1 MFDLFRR
8 RDKAVRI
15 LLGVLLG
22 MVALSMLVYLI
33 PGAGT
38 TVGDSSDQVIA
49 EIGKE
54 AVTVPEIEL
63 QLRNVLQNRQLP
75 REMVDSYVPQL
86 VDQAIT
92 DRAVAYEAQQLG
104 FQVSDKQLA
113 RTIRS
118 LQFGTLPAD
127 QYRQYI
133 EQQLGM
139 SVPDFENNI
148 RLKNYQDAIQM
159 VALEG
164 IVVSPA
170 EVEAEY
176 RKRNDKI
183 KIEYISVDPTKLA
196 ADVKPTP
203 EELKSFFDKSK
214 AMFNVPETKDLQLIV
229 ADQAKVAESIQVSD
243 AQVAS
248 YYNSHKDQ
256 YRTAERV
263 QARHILLSTTNKSKD
278 EIPKIQ
284 AKAED
289 LLKQIRSGADF
300 AQLAQKNSEDP
311 GSASKGGD
319 LGWVVRGQMVKNF
332 EDTAFSLKPKEV
344 SNVITTEYGLH
355 IVQVMEKEPARLR
368 PIEEVKTEIATALKN
383 QTVFDQMQTRTDQ
396 AHAELVKAPQ
406 SAQPI
411 AQKLNLLFVSADKYS
426 QGRPIPELGAL
437 DAQIGASIQALKQG
451 EVSQVLQAGNKL
463 AIAVVTATHAP
474 HPAEFSEVEA
484 QVRQSYSQQ
493 HATQL
498 ASEKSKKAADLLKE
512 NGGDLK
518 AAAKSVGLE
527 VKTSDFISRD
537 SAIEGIGSAVY
548 LAEAFSKPVGTVV
561 GPLAAGG
568 PASLLGKIVER
579 QPADMSKLAQER
591 DTIVTQLKSQKAQ
604 QRSMLFQ
611 DSVLTTLIRQG
622 KIKKHQD
629 TINRLIARYRS

>member
-1 MFDLFRR
+1 MFDLFRSR
-8 RDKAVRI
+8 AKAVRI
-15 LLGVLLG
+15 LLIAMLS

-38 TVGDSSDQVIA
+38 PVGDTTDQVIA

-54 AVTVPEIEL
+54 SVTVPEIEV
-63 QLRNVLQNRQLP
+63 QLRNVLQNRQMP
-75 REMVDSYVPQL
+75 RDMVDFYVPQI
-86 VDQAIT
+86 VDQAIA

-113 RTIRS
+113 KTIRS
-118 LQFGTLPAD
+118 LQFGSLPPD
-127 QYRQYI
+127 QYRQYV

-139 SVPDFENNI
+139 SVPTFENNI
-148 RLKNYQDAIQM
+148 RLKTYQDAIQM

-170 EVEAEY
+170 DVEAEY
-176 RKRNDKI
+176 RKRNNKI
-183 KIEYISVDPTKLA
+183 KLEYIAVDPTKLA
-196 ADVKPTP
+196 AEVKPTP

-214 AMFNVPETKDLQLIV
+214 SMFSVPETRDVQLIV
-229 ADQAKVAESIQVSD
+229 ADQAKVAESIQLPD
-243 AQVAS
+243 AQIAS

-263 QARHILLSTTNKSKD
+263 QARHILLSTTNKPKD

-289 LLKQIRSGADF
+289 LLKQIRAGADF

-311 GSASKGGD
+311 GSAYKGGD

-332 EDTAFSLKPKEV
+332 EDTVFSLKPKEI

-355 IVQVMEKEPARLR
+355 IIQVMEKEPARLR
-368 PIEEVKTEIATALKN
+368 PIEEVKTEIATMLKN
-383 QTVFDQMQTRTDQ
+383 QTVFEQMQTLADQ

-406 SAQPI
+406 NAQSI
-411 AQKLNLLFVSADKYS
+411 AQKLNLLFVTADKYS
-426 QGRPIPELGAL
+426 PGKPIPELGAP
-437 DAQIGASIQALKQG
+437 DPQIGASIQALKQG
-451 EVSQVLQAGNKL
+451 EVSQILQSGNKL
-463 AIAVVTATHAP
+463 AMAVVTAIHPP

-484 QVRQSYSQQ
+484 QVRQGYSQQ
-493 HATQL
+493 QTTRL

-512 NGGDLK
+512 NGGDLN

-527 VKTSDFISRD
+527 MKTSDFVSRNG
-537 SAIEGIGSAVY
+537 AIEGIGSTMI
-548 LAEAFSKPVGTVV
+548 LGDAFDKPTGSVI
-561 GPLAAGG
+561 GPLNTGG
-568 PASLLGKIVER
+568 VTLLGKIADREN
-579 QPADMSKLAQER
+579 ADMSNLAKER

-622 KIKKHQD
+622 KVKKHQD
-629 TINRLIARYRS
+629 TINRLIARYRG

>member
-38 TVGDSSDQVIA
+38 TGGDTSDQVVA

-54 AVTVPEIEL
+54 AVTVPEIEV

-75 REMVDSYVPQL
+75 REMVDTYVPQL
-86 VDQAIT
+86 VDQAIA

-104 FQVSDKQLA
+104 FQVSDQQLA

-118 LQFGTLPAD
+118 LQFGSLPPD

-139 SVPDFENNI
+139 SVPDFENNV
-148 RLKNYQDAIQM
+148 RLKTYQDSIQM
-159 VALEG
+159 LALEG
-164 IVVSPA
+164 VVVSPA

-183 KIEYISVDPTKLA
+183 KLDYIVFDPTKLA
-196 ADVKPTP
+196 AEVKPTP

-214 AMFNVPETKDLQLIV
+214 SMFTIPETRDLQLIV

-243 AQVAS
+243 AQIAS

-256 YRTAERV
+256 YRTPERV
-263 QARHILLSTTNKSKD
+263 QARHILLSTTNKPKD

-289 LLKQIRSGADF
+289 LLKQIRAGADF

-332 EDTAFSLKPKEV
+332 EDTVFSLKPKEI

-355 IVQVMEKEPARLR
+355 IIQVMEKEPARLR
-368 PIEEVKTEIATALKN
+368 PIEEVKAEIATALKN
-383 QTVFDQMQTRTDQ
+383 QSVFEQMQTLADQ

-406 SAQPI
+406 NAQPI

-426 QGRPIPELGAL
+426 QGKAIPELGAP
-437 DAQIGASIQALKQG
+437 DAQIGATIQALKQG
-451 EVSQVLQAGNKL
+451 EVSQVFQSGNKL
-463 AIAVVTATHAP
+463 AVAVVSAIHPP
-474 HPAEFSEVEA
+474 HPAEFSEAEA
-484 QVRQSYSQQ
+484 QVRQIYSQQ
-493 HATQL
+493 QANRL
-498 ASEKSKKAADLLKE
+498 VSEKSKKAADLVKE

-527 VKTSDFISRD
+527 VKTSDFVSRD
-537 SAIEGIGSAVY
+537 SAIEGVGSAYY
-548 LAEAFSKPVGTVV
+548 LADAFNKPVGTVI

-568 PASLLGKIVER
+568 SSNLLGKIVER
-579 QPADMSKLAQER
+579 QPADMSKLGQMR

-622 KIKKHQD
+622 KVKKHQD
-629 TINRLIARYRS
+629 TINRLIARYRG

>member
-1 MFDLFRR
+1 MFDLFRSR
-8 RDKAVRI
+8 AKAVRI
-15 LLGVLLG
+15 LLCAMLS

-33 PGAGT
+33 PGSGT
-38 TVGDSSDQVIA
+38 TVGDTSDQVIA

-54 AVTVPEIEL
+54 AVTAPEIEL

-75 REMVDSYVPQL
+75 RDMVDSYVPQL
-86 VDQAIT
+86 VEQAIA
-92 DRAVAYEAQQLG
+92 DRAVAYEARQLG

-118 LQFGTLPAD
+118 LQFGNLPPD

-139 SVPDFENNI
+139 TVADFENNI
-148 RLKNYQDAIQM
+148 RLKNYQDSIQM

-164 IVVSPA
+164 IGVSPA

-183 KIEYISVDPTKLA
+183 KLDYISFDPTKLA
-196 ADVKPTP
+196 AELKPTP
-203 EELKSFFDKSK
+203 EDLKSLFDNSKSI
-214 AMFNVPETKDLQLIV
+214 FSVPETRDVQLIV

-263 QARHILLSTTNKSKD
+263 QARHILLSTTNKPKD

-289 LLKQIRSGADF
+289 LLKQIRGGADF

-332 EDTAFSLKPKEV
+332 EDTVFSLKPKEV

-355 IVQVMEKEPARLR
+355 IIQVMEKEPARLR
-368 PIEEVKTEIATALKN
+368 PIEEVKAEIATALKN
-383 QTVFDQMQTRTDQ
+383 QTVFEQMQNLTDQ

-406 SAQPI
+406 NAQSI
-411 AQKLNLLFVSADKYS
+411 AQKLNLLFV
-426 QGRPIPELGAL
+426 
-437 DAQIGASIQALKQG
+437 
-451 EVSQVLQAGNKL
+451 
-463 AIAVVTATHAP
+463 T
-474 HPAEFSEVEA
+474 
-484 QVRQSYSQQ
+484 
-493 HATQL
+493 
-498 ASEKSKKAADLLKE
+498 
-512 NGGDLK
+512 
-518 AAAKSVGLE
+518 AAKS
-527 VKTSDFISRD
+527 
-537 SAIEGIGSAVY
+537 
-548 LAEAFSKPVGTVV
+548 P
-561 GPLAAGG
+561 
-568 PASLLGKIVER
+568 
-579 QPADMSKLAQER
+579 
-591 DTIVTQLKSQKAQ
+591 
-604 QRSMLFQ
+604 
-611 DSVLTTLIRQG
+611 
-622 KIKKHQD
+622 
-629 TINRLIARYRS
+629 